1 MGDMLAWIHQA
12 TASEN
17 EFLKS
22 MFRKFKNVEGK
33 FDLNEIDHLCL
44 FVIYFFN
51 LFKMFFNFNENRGRN
66 NHQVVTWSDH

>member
-22 MFRKFKNVEGK
+22 LFRKFKDNAGDE
-33 FDLNEIDHLCL
+33 
-44 FVIYFFN
+44 N
-51 LFKMFFNFNENRGRN
+51 LKK
-66 NHQVVTWSDH
+66 

>member
-22 MFRKFKNVEGK
+22 LLRKFKENSGNLQNFSNQRYK
-33 FDLNEIDHLCL
+33 KNIIL
-44 FVIYFFN
+44 FLY
-51 LFKMFFNFNENRGRN
+51 
-66 NHQVVTWSDH
+66 